1 MEAHKLYVRVGTT
14 YYKEV
19 LRPSLSGEMTKVRV
33 PWSIETIRQDH
44 GKDCISR
51 IVKYDDFC
59 IIPSHT
65 GWQERVGNCLN
76 LYEPF
81 EHTPKEGECP
91 AILSVIRHIFGEQ
104 YELGLDY
111 VQLLYLQPIE
121 KLPILLLVSN
131 ERNTGKST
139 FLNLLKAI
147 FGKNMTFNTNEDF
160 RSQFNADWA
169 NKLLIGI
176 EEVLFDRQQDSE
188 RIKNLST
195 AFQFKS
201 EAKGKDRIETGFFGK
216 FILCSNNEL
225 NPVMI
230 QPGETR
236 YWVRK
241 IPILEN
247 GDPFINGKL
256 EREIPAFLYFLSNR
270 ELSTQKKSRMWFDHS
285 LIHTE
290 DLQRIIDY
298 NRNYLE
304 VEIRELLIEIMDMFN
319 TGSVSFCINDL
330 RALLSSQGTDADATR
345 LRRIIK
351 DQWKIH
357 PVGSTLTYTKY
368 FPVYNPLNTKK
379 YGEER
384 ITGRYFTVTREF
396 LDTYF

>member
-33 PWSIETIRQDH
+33 PWSVETIRQDH

-59 IIPSHT
+59 IVPSHT
-65 GWQERVGNCLN
+65 NWQERVGDCLN

-81 EHTPKEGECP
+81 EHTPREGECP
-91 AILSVIRHIFGEQ
+91 TILSVIRHIFGEQ

-121 KLPILLLVSN
+121 KLPILLLVSV

-139 FLNLLKAI
+139 FLNLLKMI

-160 RSQFNADWA
+160 RSQFNADWS

-241 IPILEN
+241 IPRLEN
-247 GDPFINGKL
+247 ADPLIMEKL
-256 EREIPAFLYFLSNR
+256 DREIPAFLYFLSKR
-270 ELSTQKKSRMWFDHS
+270 ELSAQKKSRMWFDHS
-285 LIHTE
+285 LIHTV

-304 VEIRELLIEIMDMFN
+304 VEIRELLMEIMDVCN
-319 TGSVSFCINDL
+319 TDNVSFCYGDMRTL
-330 RALLSSQGTDADATR
+330 LLSRGTDTDTPR
-345 LRRIIK
+345 IRRIIIG
-351 DQWKIH
+351 QWKIY
-357 PVGSTLTYTKY
+357 PVDSTLTYTKY
-368 FPVYNPLNTKK
+368 FPVYDRLSPKK

-384 ITGRYFTVTREF
+384 TTGRYFTVTREF
-396 LDTYF
+396 LDTNF